1 MAKAVGLDI
10 GSRACKVA
18 VLASGGKG
26 AKLLRYVEKEY
37 DVGSAGVLTP
47 AVVLQTIKETLHA
60 ARAPKGAVAVA
71 MQAEQCTLREI
82 TVPFTDDD
90 QIAKVVKFEFEPHLH
105 SASIDDVVIDYVKT
119 GVTKGGARLL
129 VIAAAKDTLRLR
141 LEQLKEV
148 DVDPLHVDVDVAS
161 LFNTANQTGVF
172 QKHPNC
178 LIIDIGARTTKTLL
192 VQEGRLKVAR
202 SIRLGAQSPVQ
213 KLTNE
218 FQGDADAAR
227 RAMEDVAGVE
237 ALAKPPEQASTLEIV
252 ASVRAI
258 EAAAAGAQESEFLS
272 RVLRETQ
279 RTLPAIGED
288 RPLTRIFLTGR
299 GSARPH
305 ARQRIAEHYGVEV
318 EDLPTLDAVSHSL
331 PPSEADDVARTS
343 AVAIGVGLKVLGIDA
358 GEIDMRRDEFRFART
373 FDAIKVALA
382 TGITLVFFGLFLVVI
397 AKVVEKQHLV
407 GERAALIKVMKT
419 ELNEPVFG
427 EYEKAV
433 KDARKA
439 PDAGKA
445 ADDDTYF
452 QRTKTRLA
460 DIRNHLKNELGL
472 TTEVPPIRSCLETWT
487 TVMNCAKAVR
497 GKIGFMAF
505 RQEKFDQERGSIRV
519 VFGDLPDIDTLRNEL
534 VKHTE
539 IFDAVD
545 PGLPKPEKDGRYEV
559 EIKLTIKQ
567 KETAAAA
574 AKDEGGDSAGD
585 APKPTDDKK
594 DGKDAK
600 DK

>member
-1 MAKAVGLDI
+1 LAKAVGLDI

-18 VLASGGKG
+18 VLATGGKG

-37 DVGSAGVLTP
+37 ELGSAGVLTP
-47 AVVLQTIKETLHA
+47 AVVLQAIKDTLHE

-105 SASIDDVVIDYVKT
+105 SSSIEDVVIDYVKT
-119 GVTKGGARLL
+119 GVTKNGARLL
-129 VIAAAKDTLRLR
+129 VIAASKDTLRMR

-148 DVDPLHVDVDVAS
+148 GVDPLHVDVDVAA
-161 LFNTANQTGVF
+161 LYNTANRTGVF
-172 QKHPNC
+172 EKHPNC

-213 KLTNE
+213 RLTGE

-227 RAMEDVAGVE
+227 RAMEDAAGVE
-237 ALAKPPEQASTLEIV
+237 SLARPPEQASTLEIV

-258 EAAAAGAQESEFLS
+258 EAAAAGAQESEFLG

-288 RPLTRIFLTGR
+288 RALTRIFLTGL

-305 ARQRIAEHYGVEV
+305 ARERIAEHYGVEV

-331 PPSEADDVARTS
+331 PPSEADKVGRTS
-343 AVAIGVGLKVLGIDA
+343 AVAIGVALKVLGIDA
-358 GEIDMRRDEFRFART
+358 GEIDLRRDEFRFART

-382 TGITLVFFGLFLVVI
+382 TGITLVFFGLFLYVI
-397 AKVVEKQHLV
+397 AQMQEWKNVKK
-407 GERAALIKVMKT
+407 ERKALQDLMAT
-419 ELNEPVFG
+419 ELKEPVFA
-427 EYEKAV
+427 EYEKVV
-433 KDARKA
+433 KDARKS

-445 ADDDTYF
+445 ADEDTYF
-452 QRTKTRLA
+452 QRTKTRLT

-472 TTEVPPIRSCLETWT
+472 TTEVPPIRSCLETWSV
-487 TVMNCAKAVR
+487 VMGCAKAVR
-497 GKIGFMAF
+497 AKVGYMAF
-505 RQEKFDQERGSIRV
+505 RQEKYDQERGTVTV
-519 VFGDLPDIDTLRNEL
+519 VFGDLPDIDTLTNEL
-534 VKHTE
+534 RKHTE
-539 IFDAVD
+539 IFESVD
-545 PGLPKPEKDGRYEV
+545 PGVPKPEKDGRYQV
-559 EIKLTIKQ
+559 DIKLTLKQ
-567 KETAAAA
+567 KATEVAPAPAAATDGA
-574 AKDEGGDSAGD
+574 EAPPDE
-585 APKPTDDKK
+585 KEK
-594 DGKDAK
+594 GK
-600 DK
+600 